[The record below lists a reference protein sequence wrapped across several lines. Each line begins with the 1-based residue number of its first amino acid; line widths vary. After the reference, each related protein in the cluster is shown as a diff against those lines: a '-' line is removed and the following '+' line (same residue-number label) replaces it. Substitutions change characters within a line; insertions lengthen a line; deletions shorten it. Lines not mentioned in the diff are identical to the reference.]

1 MSPTAAAPSDAPD
14 TPSAPDFTAGHTPH
28 GPATPPAPRVPQVL
42 RGVRVLSLAL
52 NLPGPAALMRLAA
65 MGAHC
70 VKVDPPG
77 GDPMALYSPAFHTM
91 LHRGIEVCRIDLK
104 QAEGRAALQQ
114 RLADTDVLLTSSRP
128 SALARLG
135 LDSAR
140 LAEAHPRLA
149 WVAIVG
155 EHAPHDE
162 VPGHDLTYQAET
174 GLVDG
179 QLPATLA
186 ADMGGSLLAVE
197 AVLQAVLAQ
206 RQPVAA
212 GEAPPAG
219 LHLNVALAEAAR
231 YAALPHAHGLT
242 APGGLL
248 GGLHPGYQVLPC
260 QDGWVALAA
269 LEPHFLAGWQRCIG
283 TEFDPR
289 GAFGGLPALVE
300 AGRAWCAAR
309 PVAQLNQLARELD
322 LPLLAWPR
330 R

>member
-1 MSPTAAAPSDAPD
+1 LDATHTPD
-14 TPSAPDFTAGHTPH
+14 TPDFADGSTPH
-28 GPATPPAPRVPQVL
+28 AQPAPPPPRVPQVL

-77 GDPMALYSPAFHTM
+77 GDPMALYSPAFHALM
-91 LHRGIEVCRIDLK
+91 HRGIEVCQIDLK
-104 QAEGRAALQQ
+104 QAEGRAALQR

-135 LDSAR
+135 LDSVR
-140 LAEAHPRLA
+140 LAEAHPQLA

-155 EHAPHDE
+155 EHAPLDE
-162 VPGHDLTYQAET
+162 VPGHDLTYQAEA

-179 QLPATLA
+179 QLPPTLA

-206 RQPVAA
+206 RQPADA
-212 GEAPPAG
+212 DAAPPAG

-283 TEFDPR
+283 SEFDPR
-289 GAFGGLPALVE
+289 GAFSGLPALVE

-309 PVAQLNQLARELD
+309 PAAQLNQLARELD
-322 LPLLAWPR
+322 LPLLAWPQR
-330 R
+330 